1 MFLTT
6 SLRKWSVEYIYEKLR
21 KPNIRIVVKCEEDY
35 LKNWQ
40 EIVNIVGIRNCFIE
54 VAGSDKVELMAR

>member
-1 MFLTT
+1 M
-6 SLRKWSVEYIYEKLR
+6 
-21 KPNIRIVVKCEEDY
+21 KCEEDY

-54 VAGSDKVELMAR
+54 LAGSDKIELAGSDKVELMAR